1 MEQKP
6 HITILAS
13 PGMGHLIPLVEFA
26 KLLVHHHDLHITC
39 IIPVL
44 GSPSKTMKA
53 VLRALPTTIDH
64 VFLPPMILEEE
75 EIKGLKFEVQ
85 IILTLTRS
93 LPPLRDVL
101 KSTRFSAFV
110 VDPFGIDALDIAKEL
125 NISPYI
131 FFHANAFT
139 LSLVFHLKKL
149 DETVSCEYRDLLEPL
164 KLPGCIPIHG
174 RDLMEPVQDRTSES
188 HKMILHSAKQFRL
201 AEGIII
207 NTFMELEGSAIKA
220 LLDEAKN
227 LPLYPVGPI
236 QSGSSNQVEESD
248 CLRWLD
254 NQPHC
259 SVLFVCF
266 GSGGTLS
273 YEQTNELALGLELSG
288 QKFLWVVRTPN
299 NESADA
305 TYHSDQTLG
314 NNPLAFL
321 PKGFVERTKWQGL
334 VVPSWAPQAQVLSH
348 GSTGGFL
355 THCGWNSTL
364 ESIMQGIPLIAWP
377 LYAEQKMNAVL
388 LVEDVEVALR
398 PKTNKNGLI
407 DREEIAIVVKGLMV
421 GEEGKKV
428 RYRMK
433 DIKIAAEKALSAN
446 GSSTKAL
453 SELASQWTNHP
464 GFKSLV
470 IKSAAV

>member
-6 HITILAS
+6 HIGILPS

-26 KLLVHHHDLHITC
+26 KLLVHHHDFNITC

-44 GSPSKTMKA
+44 GSPSKAMKA
-53 VLRALPTTIDH
+53 VLLALPTTIDH
-64 VFLPPMILEEE
+64 VFLPPVILEEE
-75 EIKGLKFEVQ
+75 EMKGPRFEVQ
-85 IILTLTRS
+85 TILTLTRS

-131 FFHANAFT
+131 FFPTNAFA
-139 LSLVFHLKKL
+139 LSLIFHLPKL
-149 DETVSCEYRDLLEPL
+149 DETVSCEYRDLPEPL

-174 RDLMEPVQDRTSES
+174 RDLAEPFQNRTSES
-188 HKMILHSAKQFRL
+188 YKMFLRIAKRFRL
-201 AEGIII
+201 AEGIIV
-207 NTFMELEGSAIKA
+207 NTFMGLEGSAIKA
-220 LLDEAKN
+220 LLEEEAKN

-248 CLRWLD
+248 CLRWLG
-254 NQPHC
+254 NQPHG

-273 YEQTNELALGLELSG
+273 YDQTNELALGLELSG

-305 TYHSDQTLG
+305 AYLSDQTLY

-321 PKGFVERTKWQGL
+321 PKGFVERTEGQGL
-334 VVPSWAPQAQVLSH
+334 AVPSWAPQAQVLSH

-355 THCGWNSTL
+355 THCGWNSSL

-388 LVEDVEVALR
+388 LAEDLKVALR

-407 DREEIAIVVKGLMV
+407 DREEIAKVVKGLMD

-428 RYRMK
+428 RNRMK
-433 DIKIAAEKALSAN
+433 DIKIAAEKALN
-446 GSSTKAL
+446 VDGSSTKTL
-453 SELASQWTNHP
+453 SKLASKWKNHSS
-464 GFKSLV
+464 F
-470 IKSAAV
+470 

>member
-6 HITILAS
+6 HIALLPS

-26 KLLVHHHDLHITC
+26 KLFVLHHDFHITC

-44 GSPSKTMKA
+44 GSPSKAMKA
-53 VLRALPTTIDH
+53 VLQALPTTIDH
-64 VFLPPMILEEE
+64 VFLPPVILEEK

-85 IILTLTRS
+85 TILTLTRS

-125 NISPYI
+125 KISPYI
-131 FFHANAFT
+131 FFPTNAFV
-139 LSLVFHLKKL
+139 LSLMFHLPKL
-149 DETVSCEYRDLLEPL
+149 DETVSCEYRDLPEPL

-174 RDLMEPVQDRTSES
+174 RDLIEPVQDRTSELY
-188 HKMILHSAKQFRL
+188 KMFLRNVKRFRL
-201 AEGIII
+201 AEGIIV

-220 LLDEAKN
+220 LLDEEAKN
-227 LPLYPVGPI
+227 LPLYPIGPI
-236 QSGSSNQVEESD
+236 QSGSSNLQVDKSESD

-254 NQPHC
+254 NQPRG

-273 YEQTNELALGLELSG
+273 YDQTNELALGLELSG
-288 QKFLWVVRTPN
+288 QKFLWVVRTPD

-305 TYHSDQTLG
+305 AYLSDQTLD

-321 PKGFVERTKWQGL
+321 PKGFVERTEGQGL
-334 VVPSWAPQAQVLSH
+334 AVPSWAPQAQVLSH
-348 GSTGGFL
+348 GATGGFL

-377 LYAEQKMNAVL
+377 LYAEQKMNAPL
-388 LVEDVEVALR
+388 LAEDLKVALR

-407 DREEIAIVVKGLMV
+407 DREEIAKVVKGLMV

-428 RYRMK
+428 HNRMK
-433 DIKIAAEKALSAN
+433 DIKIAAEKALSAD
-446 GSSTKAL
+446 GSSTKTL
-453 SELASQWTNHP
+453 SELASQWKNHP
-464 GFKSLV
+464 GF
-470 IKSAAV
+470 

>member
-6 HITILAS
+6 HIAILPS

-26 KLLVHHHDLHITC
+26 KLLVHHHDFNITC

-44 GSPSKTMKA
+44 GSPPKAMKA
-53 VLRALPTTIDH
+53 VLQALPTTIDH
-64 VFLPPMILEEE
+64 VFLPPVILEEE
-75 EIKGLKFEVQ
+75 EIRDLKFEVQ
-85 IILTLTRS
+85 TILTLTRS
-93 LPPLRDVL
+93 LPPLRDVS
-101 KSTRFSAFV
+101 KSTQFSAFV
-110 VDPFGIDALDIAKEL
+110 VDPFGIDALAIAKEL

-131 FFHANAFT
+131 FFHTNALT
-139 LSLVFHLKKL
+139 LSLVFHLPKL
-149 DETVSCEYRDLLEPL
+149 DDTVSCQYRDLPEPL

-174 RDLMEPVQDRTSES
+174 RDLMEPVQDRTSELY
-188 HKMILHSAKQFRL
+188 KMILHSAKQFRL

-220 LLDEAKN
+220 LLDEEAKS
-227 LPLYPVGPI
+227 LPLYPIGPI
-236 QSGSSNQVEESD
+236 QSGSSNQF
-248 CLRWLD
+248 D
-254 NQPHC
+254 N
-259 SVLFVCF
+259 
-266 GSGGTLS
+266 GGTLS
-273 YEQTNELALGLELSG
+273 YDQTNELALGLELSG

-305 TYHSDQTLG
+305 TYLSDQTLD
-314 NNPLAFL
+314 NNTLSFL

-355 THCGWNSTL
+355 SHCGWNSIL

-388 LVEDVEVALR
+388 LAEDVKVALR

-407 DREEIAIVVKGLMV
+407 DREEIAKVVKGLMV

-428 RYRMK
+428 RNRMK
-433 DIKIAAEKALSAN
+433 DIKIAAEKALSAD

-453 SELASQWTNHP
+453 SELASQWTNYP
-464 GFKSLV
+464 CF
-470 IKSAAV
+470 

>member
-6 HITILAS
+6 HIALLPS
-13 PGMGHLIPLVEFA
+13 PGMGHLIPLVELA
-26 KLLVHHHDLHITC
+26 KLLLLHHDFHITC

-44 GSPSKTMKA
+44 GSPSKAMKA
-53 VLRALPTTIDH
+53 VLQALPTSIDH
-64 VFLPPMILEEE
+64 VFLPPVILEEE
-75 EIKGLKFEVQ
+75 EIKGLKLEVQ
-85 IILTLTRS
+85 AMLTLTHS

-101 KSTRFSAFV
+101 KPTRFSAFV

-131 FFHANAFT
+131 FFPSNAFA
-139 LSLVFHLKKL
+139 LSLVLHLPKL
-149 DETVSCEYRDLLEPL
+149 DETVSCEYRDLPEPI

-174 RDLMEPVQDRTSES
+174 RDLLEPVQDRTSELY
-188 HKMILHSAKQFRL
+188 KMFLSNTKRYRL
-201 AEGIII
+201 AE
-207 NTFMELEGSAIKA
+207 
-220 LLDEAKN
+220 
-227 LPLYPVGPI
+227 VGPI
-236 QSGSSNQVEESD
+236 QSGSSNQVDKSESD

-254 NQPHC
+254 NQPHG

-288 QKFLWVVRTPN
+288 QKFIWVVRTPN

-305 TYHSDQTLG
+305 TYLSDQTLG

-321 PKGFVERTKWQGL
+321 PKGFVERTKGQGL
-334 VVPSWAPQAQVLSH
+334 VVPFWAPQAQVLSH

-364 ESIMQGIPLIAWP
+364 ESIMQGIPLIVWP
-377 LYAEQKMNAVL
+377 LFAEQKKNAAL
-388 LVEDVEVALR
+388 LAEDLKVALR

-407 DREEIAIVVKGLMV
+407 DREEIAKVVKGLM
-421 GEEGKKV
+421 
-428 RYRMK
+428 
-433 DIKIAAEKALSAN
+433 
-446 GSSTKAL
+446 
-453 SELASQWTNHP
+453 
-464 GFKSLV
+464 F
-470 IKSAAV
+470 

>member
-6 HITILAS
+6 HIAILAS

-26 KLLVHHHDLHITC
+26 KLLVHHHDLHVTC

-44 GSPSKTMKA
+44 GSPSKAMKA
-53 VLRALPTTIDH
+53 VLQALPTTIDH
-64 VFLPPMILEEE
+64 VFLPPMILEKE
-75 EIKGLKFEVQ
+75 EIKGLKFEIQ
-85 IILTLTRS
+85 TILTLTRS

-139 LSLVFHLKKL
+139 LSLVFHLTKL
-149 DETVSCEYRDLLEPL
+149 DKTVSCECRDLPEPL

-207 NTFMELEGSAIKA
+207 NTYMELEGSAIKA
-220 LLDEAKN
+220 LLDEEAKN

-236 QSGSSNQVEESD
+236 QSGSSNQ
-248 CLRWLD
+248 WW
-254 NQPHC
+254 
-259 SVLFVCF
+259 
-266 GSGGTLS
+266 TLS

-305 TYHSDQTLG
+305 TYHSDQTLD

-334 VVPSWAPQAQVLSH
+334 VVPSWAPQAQALSH

-388 LVEDVEVALR
+388 LAEDVKVALR
-398 PKTNKNGLI
+398 PKTNKNDLI
-407 DREEIAIVVKGLMV
+407 DREEIAKVVKGLLV

-428 RYRMK
+428 RNRMK
-433 DIKIAAEKALSAN
+433 DIKIAAEKALTAE

-464 GFKSLV
+464 GF
-470 IKSAAV
+470 

>member
-6 HITILAS
+6 HIALLPS
-13 PGMGHLIPLVEFA
+13 PGMGHLIPLVELA
-26 KLLVHHHDLHITC
+26 KLLLLHHDFHITC

-44 GSPSKTMKA
+44 GSPSKAMKT
-53 VLRALPTTIDH
+53 VLQALPTSIDN
-64 VFLPPMILEEE
+64 VFLPPVILEEE
-75 EIKGLKFEVQ
+75 KIKGLKLEVQ
-85 IILTLTRS
+85 AMLTLTSS

-110 VDPFGIDALDIAKEL
+110 VDHFGIDALDIAREL

-131 FFHANAFT
+131 FFSSNAFA
-139 LSLVFHLKKL
+139 LSLAFHLPKL
-149 DETVSCEYRDLLEPL
+149 DETVPCEYRDLPEPL

-174 RDLMEPVQDRTSES
+174 RDLIEPVQDRTSELY
-188 HKMILHSAKQFRL
+188 KMFLTNAKRYRL
-201 AEGIII
+201 AEGIIV
-207 NTFMELEGSAIKA
+207 NTFMEFEGSAIKA
-220 LLDEAKN
+220 LLEDEAKN
-227 LPLYPVGPI
+227 LPLFPVGPI
-236 QSGSSNQVEESD
+236 QSGSSNQVDKSESD

-254 NQPHC
+254 NQPHG

-288 QKFLWVVRTPN
+288 QKFIWVVRTPN

-305 TYHSDQTLG
+305 TYLSDQTLG

-321 PKGFVERTKWQGL
+321 PKGFVERTKEQGL
-334 VVPSWAPQAQVLSH
+334 VVPFWAPQAQVLSH

-364 ESIMQGIPLIAWP
+364 ESIMQGISLIVWP
-377 LYAEQKMNAVL
+377 LFAEQKMNAAL
-388 LVEDVEVALR
+388 LAEDLKVALR

-407 DREEIAIVVKGLMV
+407 DREEIAKVVKGLMV

-428 RYRMK
+428 HTRMK
-433 DIKIAAEKALSAN
+433 DIKIAAEKALSAD

-453 SELASQWTNHP
+453 SKLATQWKNHP
-464 GFKSLV
+464 DF
-470 IKSAAV
+470 